1 MKEVKEIIEQLV
13 KQEIRDILAENEDTI
28 RGIVKASL
36 LSELRAAIRDSAYK
50 ALNDLAGEPPE
61 TEDNQ
66 QVAKPDA
73 IESDGRVQE
82 SKRDPSPDFGLRTSD
97 FGLTTPDPGHH
108 TSDLV
113 PWTSDLG
120 HRTSD
125 PGHRTSDPGH
135 WTSDVGPTEGRYLYC
150 VVEGSEEVSLGRIGI
165 EENEVYTIPYEDIC
179 GVVHNCSAEPYQ
191 SEDEET
197 MKNWVMAHQNV
208 IDWASEKFG
217 AVLPLGFDTIIQGD
231 ETTSPKENMENWLK
245 DDYDNLKEK
254 MGKIG
259 GRAEYGVQV
268 FWDPKIIA
276 KKITEESPEIKKLD
290 EEIRSKPKGLAYMY
304 KQKLEDLIKKE
315 MEGKADQ
322 DFKEFFERIQSCA
335 DELKVE
341 KTKKAEDERQ
351 MLMNLSCLLPKEASK
366 KLGEELEK
374 IDGLEGFSVR
384 YTGPWPP
391 YSFV

>member
-13 KQEIRDILAENEDTI
+13 RQEIRDILAENEDTI

-50 ALNDLAGEPPE
+50 ALDDLAGEPPE

-66 QVAKPDA
+66 HVAKPDV
-73 IESDGRVQE
+73 IEADGGAQE
-82 SKRDPSPDFGLRTSD
+82 PKIDPSPGPGYRTSASSQE
-97 FGLTTPDPGHH
+97 GPTPRDARHQ
-108 TSDLV
+108 TSDIE
-113 PWTSDLG
+113 PQASDLG
-120 HRTSD
+120 NPQSAM
-125 PGHRTSDPGH
+125 
-135 WTSDVGPTEGRYLYC
+135 GRYLYC
-150 VVEGSEEVSLGRIGI
+150 VVEGSEEVSFGKIGI
-165 EENEVYTIPYEDIC
+165 EESEVYTIPYKDIC
-179 GVVHNCSAEPYQ
+179 GVVHNCPAEPYK
-191 SEDEET
+191 SENEEI
-197 MKNWVMAHQNV
+197 MKGWVMAHQNV
-208 IDWASEKFG
+208 IDRAWERFG
-217 AVLPLGFDTIIQGD
+217 GVLPLGFDTIIQGD
-231 ETTSPKENMENWLK
+231 ETTFPKENMRNWLK

-276 KKITEESPEIKKLD
+276 KNIIEESPEIKKLN
-290 EEIRSKPKGLAYMY
+290 EEIKSKPKGLAYMY
-304 KQKLEDLIKKE
+304 KQKLEYLIKKE

-322 DFKEFFERIQSCA
+322 DFKEFFERIKPCA
-335 DELKVE
+335 DDLRVE
-341 KTKKAEDERQ
+341 KTKKAEDGRQ

-374 IDGLEGFSVR
+374 IDNMEGYSVR
-384 YTGPWPP
+384 FTGPWPP

>member
-1 MKEVKEIIEQLV
+1 MMDVKAIIEQLV

-61 TEDNQ
+61 TVDNQ
-66 QVAKPDA
+66 QVAEPDV
-73 IESDGRVQE
+73 IEADGGAQE
-82 SKRDPSPDFGLRTSD
+82 PKRDSS
-97 FGLTTPDPGHH
+97 PDPGCQSSASSPEGPAPRRLGPQ
-108 TSDLV
+108 TSDI
-113 PWTSDLG
+113 G
-120 HRTSD
+120 HRTPD
-125 PGHRTSDPGH
+125 AGAPQ
-135 WTSDVGPTEGRYLYC
+135 GRYLYC
-150 VVEGSEEVSLGRIGI
+150 VVEGNEDVCFGRIGI
-165 EENEVYTIPYEDIC
+165 AKNEVYTIPYEELSA
-179 GVVHNCSAEPYQ
+179 VVHDCPAEPYK

-208 IDWASEKFG
+208 IDRVSERFS

-231 ETTSPKENMENWLK
+231 ETIPPKENIENWLR
-245 DDYDNLKEK
+245 DEYDNLKGKLEK
-254 MGKIG
+254 VR

-268 FWDPKIIA
+268 FWDPKIVA

-322 DFKEFFERIQSCA
+322 DFKEFFGRIKPCA
-335 DELKVE
+335 DDLKVE

-374 IDGLEGFSVR
+374 IDNTEGYSVR
-384 YTGPWPP
+384 FTGPWPP